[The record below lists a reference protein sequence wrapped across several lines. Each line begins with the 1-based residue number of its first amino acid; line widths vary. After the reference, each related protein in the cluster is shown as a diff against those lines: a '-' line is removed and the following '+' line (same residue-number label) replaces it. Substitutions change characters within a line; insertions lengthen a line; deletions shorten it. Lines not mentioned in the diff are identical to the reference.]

1 MKLRLLYVAWMWL
14 ALSACQREPSSPQ
27 LPASDEPFSREELE
41 YLEKE
46 SELPANMTKTGS
58 RDTIAEVIS
67 EKAKSTSEKTRSF
80 PRNVSEKAIHI
91 SESNTK
97 KINSPTADFLEKVF
111 EKPNISIISKPE
123 NTSLEPGSRH
133 TLPIEIASE
142 NAHDQKLQLQARLP
156 EDWKLVSVSSIDEL
170 QNSDKKVA
178 LLSFFIPSS
187 AKPGSRPVSLE
198 ILQENGEI
206 VLQDEIQVSIAKN
219 PSLEIFAIS
228 YPKTL
233 QAGAPV
239 EVVYGIRNNGN
250 VRQEISL
257 KSNVELL
264 DPEKGTIAPDS
275 LKVVKVQAKASQKIQ
290 QLQTITTY
298 LEVSSKELKEPLR
311 AYSSTRIFPS
321 KIQKKD
327 AYFRFPVR
335 ASLNYNSYTYKDE
348 HFSTISAEVFGD
360 GYLDLKKDHHLN
372 FVFRLPKQQYLKRF
386 GVTDQYSLIYSYKD
400 RTRVFLGDHA
410 YYMNRL
416 GFDNRYGMGFRIDQ
430 KLQKWEFST
439 YYSKPRLYEFNSS
452 PLFGAKAT
460 YRFTDSLQ
468 VALNLAHSSGSIQG
482 ANPNIEANPDEKGQI
497 LTASANF
504 KRRRTQVEAEA
515 SASFTN
521 QHQSSAAFL
530 NVLQGFGKFSFNG
543 SYTLSSEYYFGSLR
557 NSRQFS
563 NSLFYN
569 PGKWNFAVGHTVSRV
584 NQRLNPLFYAAEP
597 YFENTYALAGY
608 RVNRKHS
615 FSLRA
620 ETRQREDQL
629 EPKSYFYKERS
640 LLYRYLYSGEKLSF
654 NFNGRLAK
662 TQNLLV
668 GSDDFKNT
676 YSINFNS
683 AYRLTNALSLR
694 GGMNHNYSNRY
705 GYSDAKMAYT
715 RYHLGFNLSAGRNF
729 RWNATYNSGFSPDE
743 NYLRRD
749 FVTSNF
755 LFRLARHHQ
764 FETRIT
770 YYENAGA
777 MNRKELLALGKYTYF
792 LGVPLKR
799 VLDQGSLSGT
809 IGTSTEDLDVSG
821 IRILAAGKEVVT
833 NKNGHFELNN
843 LPVGQHY
850 LFIDESSLPA
860 SSVVTT
866 QSPIEINIQPNAKHH
881 SYFEISQA
889 GGIKGYISLKNQNG
903 ESAYRGYVKIS
914 NEQFSYMT
922 ESNEQ
927 GIFHFDRIV
936 PGNYSLKL
944 LHFRNEEDYDF
955 EKELA
960 VSVQPGELVAIEMPI
975 VARPRKIK
983 FSKKTYNLGKK
994 P

>member
-1 MKLRLLYVAWMWL
+1 
-14 ALSACQREPSSPQ
+14 
-27 LPASDEPFSREELE
+27 
-41 YLEKE
+41 
-46 SELPANMTKTGS
+46 
-58 RDTIAEVIS
+58 
-67 EKAKSTSEKTRSF
+67 
-80 PRNVSEKAIHI
+80 
-91 SESNTK
+91 
-97 KINSPTADFLEKVF
+97 
-111 EKPNISIISKPE
+111 
-123 NTSLEPGSRH
+123 
-133 TLPIEIASE
+133 
-142 NAHDQKLQLQARLP
+142 
-156 EDWKLVSVSSIDEL
+156 
-170 QNSDKKVA
+170 
-178 LLSFFIPSS
+178 
-187 AKPGSRPVSLE
+187 
-198 ILQENGEI
+198 
-206 VLQDEIQVSIAKN
+206 
-219 PSLEIFAIS
+219 
-228 YPKTL
+228 
-233 QAGAPV
+233 
-239 EVVYGIRNNGN
+239 
-250 VRQEISL
+250 
-257 KSNVELL
+257 
-264 DPEKGTIAPDS
+264 
-275 LKVVKVQAKASQKIQ
+275 
-290 QLQTITTY
+290 
-298 LEVSSKELKEPLR
+298 
-311 AYSSTRIFPS
+311 
-321 KIQKKD
+321 
-327 AYFRFPVR
+327 
-335 ASLNYNSYTYKDE
+335 
-348 HFSTISAEVFGD
+348 
-360 GYLDLKKDHHLN
+360 
-372 FVFRLPKQQYLKRF
+372 
-386 GVTDQYSLIYSYKD
+386 
-400 RTRVFLGDHA
+400 
-410 YYMNRL
+410 
-416 GFDNRYGMGFRIDQ
+416 
-430 KLQKWEFST
+430 
-439 YYSKPRLYEFNSS
+439 
-452 PLFGAKAT
+452 
-460 YRFTDSLQ
+460 
-468 VALNLAHSSGSIQG
+468 
-482 ANPNIEANPDEKGQI
+482 
-497 LTASANF
+497 
-504 KRRRTQVEAEA
+504 
-515 SASFTN
+515 N

-543 SYTLSSEYYFGSLR
+543 SYTLSGEYYFGSLR

-683 AYRLTNALSLR
+683 AYRLTDALSLR

-715 RYHLGFNLSAGRNF
+715 RYHVGFNLSAGRNF

-850 LFIDESSLPA
+850 LFI
-860 SSVVTT
+860 
-866 QSPIEINIQPNAKHH
+866 
-881 SYFEISQA
+881 
-889 GGIKGYISLKNQNG
+889 
-903 ESAYRGYVKIS
+903 
-914 NEQFSYMT
+914 
-922 ESNEQ
+922 
-927 GIFHFDRIV
+927 
-936 PGNYSLKL
+936 
-944 LHFRNEEDYDF
+944 
-955 EKELA
+955 
-960 VSVQPGELVAIEMPI
+960 
-975 VARPRKIK
+975 
-983 FSKKTYNLGKK
+983 
-994 P
+994 